1 MNSAGKRTLG
11 ACAALGLITLV
22 AYSSTLDAGYI
33 WDDADYLL
41 ENPTLRSME
50 GLGRIWFEFDATP
63 QYYPMVF
70 TTFWIECRLWGLENP
85 GGFHF
90 INILLHA
97 AGAML
102 LYLLLGR
109 LKIPGA
115 WLAAAIFAL
124 HPMHVE
130 SVAWITE
137 RKNVL
142 SGVFYFA
149 TMLAFVAYA
158 RLNTEQPYS
167 GPRKWLVA
175 SLVFFVIALLS
186 KTTVCV
192 LPAVILLMIWWQR
205 GRISARDGIVA
216 LPFFALGLLMAG
228 VTVLVERSSVGAEGA
243 HWSLSLVERG
253 LLAGRIFWFYLA
265 KLVWP
270 HPINFVYHRWTID
283 AAVWWQFLFPA
294 TAVLLLLVAFLL
306 RHRMGRGPAA
316 ALFYYAGVL
325 FPVMGFF
332 NVYYMRYSY
341 VADHFFYL
349 PSIGPIVLLAAGL
362 TLAARHFTQ
371 KQKSDAPKR
380 GRKAKQAGPLVTWPR
395 ATAGVLLVA
404 LLALTFNR
412 SLAYEDEP
420 TIWRDTLTKNPTAW
434 LAHINMARILQDRGE
449 LDQAVRHVQTALEH
463 HPREGDLHN
472 ELALVYARQGKAEQ
486 AMAAYETALQ
496 LQPTRGEVHS
506 NLGVLYLE
514 NQRLDDAIRHLEKAA
529 ALDPDGGAVQAN
541 LAAAYWRNDNLD
553 KAAEAYRRAIGRIPD
568 AMPIRIDLGKVL
580 IAAGKPDEARAVFE
594 EILRLDPGNPT
605 AKQGLQRLRAGE

>member
-1 MNSAGKRTLG
+1 MTSAGKRTLG
-11 ACAALGLITLV
+11 ACAVLGLLTLI
-22 AYSSTLDAGYI
+22 AYSGALDTGYI
-33 WDDADYLL
+33 WDDTDYLV
-41 ENPTLRSME
+41 ENPTLRSAE
-50 GLGRIWFEFDATP
+50 GLGQIWFEFGATP

-70 TTFWIECRLWGLENP
+70 TTFWVECRLWGLENP

-90 INILLHA
+90 VNIILHA

-102 LYLLLGR
+102 LYLLLCR
-109 LKIPGA
+109 LKIPGT

-124 HPMHVE
+124 HPVHVE

-149 TMLAFVAYA
+149 TILAFLAYA
-158 RLNTEQPYS
+158 RLDTEQPYC
-167 GPRKWLVA
+167 GPRKWLITA
-175 SLVFFVIALLS
+175 LVCFAIALLS

-192 LPAVILLMIWWQR
+192 LPAVILLIVWWQR
-205 GRISARDGIVA
+205 GRIGVRDGIVA

-228 VTVLVERSSVGAEGA
+228 VTVLVERSSVGAQGA
-243 HWSLSLVERG
+243 HWSLTLLERC

-283 AAVWWQFLFPA
+283 AAVWWQFLFPMA
-294 TAVLLLLVAFLL
+294 AAALLIAAFLL
-306 RHRMGRGPAA
+306 RHRIGRGPAA

-349 PSIGPIVLLAAGL
+349 PSIGPIVLIAAGL
-362 TLAARHFTQ
+362 TLAARHLTQ

-380 GRKAKQAGPLVTWPR
+380 GRKAKQSGPLITWPR
-395 ATAGVLLVA
+395 ATAGVVLIV
-404 LLALTFNR
+404 LLALTFQR
-412 SLAYEDEP
+412 GLAYENEE
-420 TIWRDTLTKNPTAW
+420 TIWRDTLDKNPTAW

-449 LDQAVRHVQTALEH
+449 LDEAIEHLQTAIKH
-463 HPREGDLHN
+463 HPREGDLYT
-472 ELALVYARQGKAEQ
+472 ELGLVHARKGNAEP
-486 AMAAYETALQ
+486 AMAAYETALEI
-496 LQPTRGEVHS
+496 QPDRGEVHS

-514 NQRLDDAIRHLEKAA
+514 NQRLDDAIIHLEKAA
-529 ALDPDGGAVQAN
+529 ALAPDDGGVRAN
-541 LAAAYWRNDNLD
+541 LAAAYWRNRELD
-553 KAAEAYRRAIGRIPD
+553 KAAATYREAVKRIPD
-568 AMPIRIDLGKVL
+568 AIPIRIDLGKVL
-580 IAAGKPDEARAVFE
+580 IAADKLDEARAVFE

-605 AKQGLQRLRAGE
+605 AQQGLQRLRAGG